1 MVILARCVDS
11 QSDFLA
17 ASWDEMK
24 GKVAKRHFIYLDF
37 QKTFR
42 RRDVFCTLRLLLV
55 RLGFC
60 WLLLCWLFIRS
71 FAVCPANTVFDTC
84 VSFTFFSN
92 TLYPLATKQDSKQ
105 VNNTNFGFL
114 IGWPTYMLLPWN
126 VNKYKQALK
135 IGFVYLQKIWLLGFL
150 YTSRRMAGHHY
161 LFMST
166 EAAKFECECN

>member
-92 TLYPLATKQDSKQ
+92 TLYPLATKNDSKQ
-105 VNNTNFGFL
+105 VNNPNFSVLNILADICHG
-114 IGWPTYMLLPWN
+114 N
-126 VNKYKQALK
+126 VDKYKQTFK
-135 IGFVYLQKIWLLGFL
+135 ISFVLQNVWSWGFQVYNL
-150 YTSRRMAGHHY
+150 YGTSM
-161 LFMST
+161 
-166 EAAKFECECN
+166 